1 MRNVHDFREQI
12 ADWTFD
18 DWKHSLVNGT
28 DKFRFEYC
36 LDQDN
41 RIKCM
46 RSIQGYSGE
55 GLIDANCT
63 TTSKD
68 PHGWTDYILSS
79 WINVG
84 LSVFFPKE
92 DSLQER
98 SEHNR
103 DGKRAS

>member
-1 MRNVHDFREQI
+1 
-12 ADWTFD
+12 
-18 DWKHSLVNGT
+18 
-28 DKFRFEYC
+28 
-36 LDQDN
+36 
-41 RIKCM
+41 M
-46 RSIQGYSGE
+46 RSIKVIPEKVSSMQT
-55 GLIDANCT
+55 A
-63 TTSKD
+63 
-68 PHGWTDYILSS
+68 YILSS